1 MARRKCRNEISHTT
15 FIKRHRNSSRW
26 EVGSWECEEPMR
38 TKNPCL
44 LPPRF
49 VPLSGHHCQKGEIQ
63 GKVAAC
69 PSQHSGHIA
78 VNIKI
83 TLEEGA
89 SVIYYSFKFRILNN
103 QLVLCLPSY
112 TLKHPSIL
120 TVPLSFKNTEW
131 LHCIAQWNTAS
142 SEKLPSD
149 SWLTS
154 ESTWISNGWLQSRL
168 ISKMLASYFS
178 TTRNYLVV
186 CLINIVSRWFLIPL
200 SEFLTLR

>member
-44 LPPRF
+44 LPPQF

-63 GKVAAC
+63 GKVAAW

-112 TLKHPSIL
+112 TLKHPSHFNCPSFIQEHRMVIL
-120 TVPLSFKNTEW
+120 YCPMKHGKFRKTTLRQLANFWVHMDK
-131 LHCIAQWNTAS
+131 Q
-142 SEKLPSD
+142 
-149 SWLTS
+149 WLTS
-154 ESTWISNGWLQSRL
+154 EQT
-168 ISKMLASYFS
+168 YFE
-178 TTRNYLVV
+178 NA
-186 CLINIVSRWFLIPL
+186 C
-200 SEFLTLR
+200 